1 MQQVMFNHIRV
12 LWLVAIWFEHIIGLK
27 RIVNLLSGYPDAN
40 IYGFPKDSDII
51 RLVLL
56 AMYFKFISTSSAKY
70 NGLSIIII
78 LIST

>member
-1 MQQVMFNHIRV
+1 M
-12 LWLVAIWFEHIIGLK
+12 
-27 RIVNLLSGYPDAN
+27 VNLLSEYPDAN
-40 IYGFPKDSDII
+40 IYGYLTDSDII

-56 AMYFKFISTSSAKY
+56 AIYFKFINTSSAKY